1 MINGMCW
8 ANALCLGTQMIE
20 AASCKAFSVGARLED
35 ILKAVGWPWQ
45 FHFPQFSH
53 KSIVSDSATVIFHTV

>member
-20 AASCKAFSVGARLED
+20 AASCKAFSVGARLEV
-35 ILKAVGWPWQ
+35 IL
-45 FHFPQFSH
+45 
-53 KSIVSDSATVIFHTV
+53 

>member
-8 ANALCLGTQMIE
+8 DNALCLGTQMLE
-20 AASCKAFSVGARLED
+20 GALCKAFSVGARWED
-35 ILKAVGWPWQ
+35 ILKAVNWPWH

-53 KSIVSDSATVIFHTV
+53 QSIVNDFPTVIFHRV